1 MDHKKKNE
9 EIRREQIW
17 ILLSQFNNKKRV
29 RTTGTNLERNISN
42 PGEKFTEFWPERT
55 GNIPKK
61 HEGYNL
67 QEKKT
72 KEREWK
78 RILLHQKITNNES
91 LINT

>member
-1 MDHKKKNE
+1 M
-9 EIRREQIW
+9 
-17 ILLSQFNNKKRV
+17 
-29 RTTGTNLERNISN
+29 RTIGTNLERNISN

-55 GNIPKK
+55 GNIPKE

-78 RILLHQKITNNES
+78 RKLLHQTITNSES

>member
-1 MDHKKKNE
+1 M
-9 EIRREQIW
+9 
-17 ILLSQFNNKKRV
+17 

-67 QEKKT
+67 QEKKQR
-72 KEREWK
+72 ERMEEN
-78 RILLHQKITNNES
+78 IITS
-91 LINT
+91 KDY

>member
-67 QEKKT
+67 REKNQGK
-72 KEREWK
+72 EWK
-78 RILLHQKITNNES
+78 RILLHQKITNSEP

>member
-42 PGEKFTEFWPERT
+42 PGEKFTEFRPERT
-55 GNIPKK
+55 GNIPKE

-67 QEKKT
+67 QEKNQGK
-72 KEREWK
+72 EWK
-78 RILLHQKITNNES
+78 RILLHQKITYSES